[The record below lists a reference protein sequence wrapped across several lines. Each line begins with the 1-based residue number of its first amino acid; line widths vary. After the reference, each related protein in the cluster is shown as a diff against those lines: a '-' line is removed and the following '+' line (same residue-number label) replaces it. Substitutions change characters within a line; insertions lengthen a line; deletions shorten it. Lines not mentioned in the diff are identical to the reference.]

1 MRGDTSDKLIVKL
14 ASVLS
19 TVYSILGTKAI
30 QSCGLKGDFFVK
42 GKLPAKS

>member
-19 TVYSILGTKAI
+19 TGYSILGTKAI
-30 QSCGLKGDFFVK
+30 QSYGLKGDFFVK